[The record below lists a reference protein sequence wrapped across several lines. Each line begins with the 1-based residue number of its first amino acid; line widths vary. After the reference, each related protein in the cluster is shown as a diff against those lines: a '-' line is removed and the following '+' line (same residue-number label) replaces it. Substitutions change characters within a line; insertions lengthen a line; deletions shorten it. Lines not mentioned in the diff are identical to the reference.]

1 MTIKT
6 AFVTGATGLLGNNLC
21 RVLLAQGWQVK
32 GLVRSIDKARKLFPD
47 STIEFVIGDME
58 NVAAFAP
65 ALAGVDVVFH
75 TAAFFR
81 EYYQPGNHWET
92 MKRINVDA
100 TMELLQAAQIQ
111 GVKRAVFTSSSGVIQ
126 TQASRSPAAQA
137 ELSATEAAGYSA
149 FAEKNLYF
157 KTKVLAE
164 REIYRFLE
172 TSSLDVVLILPGWM
186 MGPGDAAPTS
196 AGQLI
201 LDLMARKL
209 PGLVDGG
216 SSLADVR
223 DVAKVMITAAE
234 KGKRGDRYLAAG
246 SLATMKDIAQEV
258 EKASGVKAPTMMMPS
273 WFALSI
279 ANLSEK
285 WSSFTGSNN
294 PMPPAGIRTL
304 LEKAQLSSAKA
315 EQELGAT
322 FRPLGETIKD
332 TVAWYQS
339 HPDF

>member
-21 RVLLAQGWQVK
+21 RELVTQGWQVK
-32 GLVRSIDKARKLFPD
+32 GLVRSIDKARKLLAD
-47 STIEFVIGDME
+47 SGVEFIQGDIE

-65 ALAGVDVVFH
+65 ALDGVDVVFH

-92 MKRINVDA
+92 MKRLNVDA
-100 TMELLQAAQIQ
+100 TMELLRAAQTQ

-126 TQASRSPAAQA
+126 TQPGQ
-137 ELSATEAAGYSA
+137 LATEAAGYSA
-149 FAEKNLYF
+149 FAAENIYF

-164 REIYRFLE
+164 QEIKRFLE
-172 TSSLDVVLILPGWM
+172 TSSLDVVMILPGWM

-201 LDLMARKL
+201 QDLMARKL

-216 SSLADVR
+216 SSLADAR
-223 DVAKVMITAAE
+223 DVAKVMIAAAE
-234 KGKRGDRYLAAG
+234 KGKRGDRYIAAG

-258 EKASGVKAPTMMMPS
+258 EKASGVKAPSIMMPS
-273 WFALSI
+273 WLALSI

-285 WSSFTGSNN
+285 WSSLTGSKN

-304 LEKAQLSSAKA
+304 MEKAQLSSAKA
-315 EQELGAT
+315 EQEFGAT
-322 FRPLGETIKD
+322 FRPLEETIKD

-339 HPDF
+339 HPNLE

>member
-21 RVLLAQGWQVK
+21 RALVAQGWQVK
-32 GLVRSIDKARKLFPD
+32 GLVRSINKAHKLFPD
-47 STIEFVIGDME
+47 SNIEFVIGDME

-65 ALAGVDVVFH
+65 ALAEVDVVFH

-81 EYYQPGNHWET
+81 EYYQPGNHWKT
-92 MKRINVDA
+92 MKHLNVDV
-100 TMELLQAAQIQ
+100 TMELFRAAQTQ
-111 GVKRAVFTSSSGVIQ
+111 GVQRAVFTSSSGVIQ
-126 TQASRSPAAQA
+126 TQPGK
-137 ELSATEAAGYSA
+137 LATEAAGYSA
-149 FAEKNLYF
+149 FAEENLYF

-164 REIYRFLE
+164 QEIYRFLE
-172 TSSLDVVLILPGWM
+172 TSNLDVVIILPGWM
-186 MGPGDAAPTS
+186 MGLGDAAPTS

-223 DVAKVMITAAE
+223 DVAKVMIAAAE

-246 SLATMKDIAQEV
+246 PLATMTDIAREV
-258 EKASGVKAPTMMMPS
+258 EQASGVKAPDLMMPS
-273 WFALSI
+273 WLALSI

-285 WSSFTGSNN
+285 WSGLTGHKN

-304 LEKAQLSSAKA
+304 MEKSQLSSAKA
-315 EQELGAT
+315 EKELGAT

-339 HPDF
+339 HPNL

>member
-21 RVLLAQGWQVK
+21 RALVDRGWQVK
-32 GLVRSIDKARKLFPD
+32 GLVRSREKADRLFQD
-47 STIEFVIGDME
+47 SGIEFVSGDME
-58 NVAAFAP
+58 NVSAFAP
-65 ALAGVDVVFH
+65 TLAGVDVVFH

-100 TMELLQAAQIQ
+100 TMELLATAQNQ
-111 GVKRAVFTSSSGVIQ
+111 GVKRFLFISSSGVIQ
-126 TQASRSPAAQA
+126 TQPG
-137 ELSATEAAGYSA
+137 ELATETAGYSA
-149 FAEKNLYF
+149 FAQENLYF

-164 REIYRFLE
+164 QEIYRFLE
-172 TSSLDVVLILPGWM
+172 TSPLDVVMILPGWM

-201 LDLMARKL
+201 LDLLAKKL

-216 SSLADVR
+216 SSLADAR
-223 DVAKVMITAAE
+223 DVAMATIAAAE
-234 KGKRGDRYLAAG
+234 RGKRGDRYIAAG
-246 SLATMKDIAQEV
+246 SLVTMTEIAREV
-258 EKASGVKAPTMMMPS
+258 EKVSGVKAPGIMLPS
-273 WFALSI
+273 GLALSI
-279 ANLSEK
+279 AHLSARC
-285 WSSFTGSNN
+285 SSWTGRKN

-315 EQELGAT
+315 EQELGAS

-332 TVAWYQS
+332 TVDWYRS
-339 HPDF
+339 HPGL

>member
-21 RVLLAQGWQVK
+21 RALIAQGWQVK

-47 STIEFVIGDME
+47 SSIEFVIGDME
-58 NVAAFAP
+58 NVTAFAP

-92 MKRINVDA
+92 MKRLNVDA

-126 TQASRSPAAQA
+126 TQAGR
-137 ELSATEAAGYSA
+137 LATEAADYSA
-149 FAEKNLYF
+149 FAEENLYF

-172 TSSLDVVLILPGWM
+172 TSILDVVMILPGWM

-223 DVAKVMITAAE
+223 DVAKVMIAAAE
-234 KGKRGDRYLAAG
+234 KGKRGDRYIAAG
-246 SLATMKDIAQEV
+246 SLATMKDIAKEV
-258 EKASGVKAPTMMMPS
+258 EKASGIKAPTMTMPS
-273 WFALSI
+273 WLALSI

-285 WSSFTGSNN
+285 WSGLTGSKN

-304 LEKAQLSSAKA
+304 MEKAQLSSAKA

-322 FRPLGETIKD
+322 FRPLEETIRD
-332 TVAWYQS
+332 TVAWYQN
-339 HPDF
+339 HY

>member
-21 RVLLAQGWQVK
+21 RELVAQGWQVK
-32 GLVRSIDKARKLFPD
+32 GLVRSIDKAHKLLSD
-47 STIEFVIGDME
+47 SNIEFIIGNME

-65 ALAGVDVVFH
+65 ALAGVDIVFH

-92 MKRINVDA
+92 MKRLNVDA
-100 TMELLQAAQIQ
+100 TIELLQAAQVQ

-126 TQASRSPAAQA
+126 TQPGQ
-137 ELSATEAAGYSA
+137 SATEAAGYSA
-149 FAEKNLYF
+149 FAAENLYF

-164 REIYRFLE
+164 QEIQRFLE
-172 TSSLDVVLILPGWM
+172 TSSLDVVMILPGWM

-201 LDLMARKL
+201 QDLMAHKL
-209 PGLVDGG
+209 PGLIDGG
-216 SSLADVR
+216 AALADAR
-223 DVAKVMITAAE
+223 DVAKVMIAAAE
-234 KGKRGDRYLAAG
+234 QGKRGDRYIAAG
-246 SLATMKDIAQEV
+246 SLATMQDIAQEV
-258 EKASGVKAPTMMMPS
+258 EKASGVKAPGMMMPN
-273 WFALSI
+273 WLALSI
-279 ANLSEK
+279 AYLSEK
-285 WSSFTGSNN
+285 WSGLTGSKN

-304 LEKAQLSSAKA
+304 MEKAQLSSAKA
-315 EQELGAT
+315 EQELAAT

-339 HPDF
+339 HPNL

>member
-21 RVLLAQGWQVK
+21 RELVNQGWQVK
-32 GLVRSIDKARKLFPD
+32 GLVRSIDKAHKLFPD
-47 STIEFVIGDME
+47 SSVAFIVGDME
-58 NVAAFAP
+58 NIAAFAP
-65 ALAGVDVVFH
+65 ALAGVDVIFH

-92 MKRINVDA
+92 MKRLNVDA
-100 TMELLQAAQIQ
+100 TMELLQVAQTQ
-111 GVKRAVFTSSSGVIQ
+111 GVKRAIFTSSSGVIQ
-126 TQASRSPAAQA
+126 TQPGR
-137 ELSATEAAGYSA
+137 LATEAAGYNQ
-149 FAEKNLYF
+149 FAAENLYF
-157 KTKVLAE
+157 KTKILAE
-164 REIYRFLE
+164 QEIYRFLE
-172 TSSLDVVLILPGWM
+172 TSALDVVMILPGWM

-196 AGQLI
+196 AGQLV

-223 DVAKVMITAAE
+223 DVAKVMVAAAE
-234 KGKRGDRYLAAG
+234 KGKRGDRYIAAG
-246 SLATMKDIAQEV
+246 SLATMTDIAREV
-258 EKASGVKAPTMMMPS
+258 EKASGVKAPRLMMPS
-273 WFALSI
+273 WLALSI

-285 WSSFTGSNN
+285 WSGFTGSKN

-304 LEKAQLSSAKA
+304 MEKSQLSSAKA

-322 FRPLGETIKD
+322 FRPLRETIQD
-332 TVAWYQS
+332 TVAWYQNRS
-339 HPDF
+339 D

>member
-1 MTIKT
+1 MTTIKT

-21 RVLLAQGWQVK
+21 RALVAQGWQVK
-32 GLVRSIDKARKLFPD
+32 GLVRSIDKAHKLIPD
-47 STIEFVIGDME
+47 SGIEFIVGDME
-58 NVAAFAP
+58 NVTAFTP

-81 EYYQPGNHWET
+81 EYYRPGNHWET
-92 MKRINVDA
+92 MQRINVGA
-100 TMELLQAAQIQ
+100 TIELLQAAQTQ

-126 TQASRSPAAQA
+126 AQLGQIA
-137 ELSATEAAGYSA
+137 NETAGYND
-149 FAEKNLYF
+149 FAAENLYY
-157 KTKVLAE
+157 KTKILAE
-164 REIYRFLE
+164 QEIYHFLE
-172 TSSLDVVLILPGWM
+172 TSILDVVMILPGWM

-209 PGLVDGG
+209 PGLIDGG
-216 SSLADVR
+216 SSLADAR
-223 DVAKVMITAAE
+223 DVAKVMIAAAE

-246 SLATMKDIAQEV
+246 SLATMTDIAREV
-258 EKASGVKAPTMMMPS
+258 EKASGVKAPEMIMPN
-273 WFALSI
+273 WLALSI

-285 WSSFTGSNN
+285 WSSLTGSKN

-304 LEKAQLSSAKA
+304 MEKSQLSSAKA

-322 FRPLGETIKD
+322 FRLLGETIQD

-339 HPDF
+339 HPDL